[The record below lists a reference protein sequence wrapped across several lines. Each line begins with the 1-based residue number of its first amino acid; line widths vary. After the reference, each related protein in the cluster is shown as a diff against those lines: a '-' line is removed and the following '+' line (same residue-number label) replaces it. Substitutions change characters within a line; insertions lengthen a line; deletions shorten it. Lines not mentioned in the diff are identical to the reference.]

1 MNVCGWGGAD
11 PRWRRVRARQGA
23 HPEEQKCV
31 QTVDFYTLSN
41 FLYIIQ
47 NKKKQKKKPQN
58 KYKKPEHARFKYCK
72 IKRFPFALIIK
83 YLWKNHLTKKS

>member
-47 NKKKQKKKPQN
+47 NKKKQKKNLKTS
-58 KYKKPEHARFKYCK
+58 
-72 IKRFPFALIIK
+72 IKNLNTQDSNTVRSKDFPL
-83 YLWKNHLTKKS
+83 H